1 MGKGKGWMWIGR
13 EGDIQGRRKVG
24 TGKIERER
32 GIQRREVEGEVKRKV
47 GQIGKGNAGKGKVE
61 NQWKVGR

>member
-1 MGKGKGWMWIGR
+1 MEGGNERKKGRMGKGKGWMWIGR

-32 GIQRREVEGEVKRKV
+32 GI
-47 GQIGKGNAGKGKVE
+47 
-61 NQWKVGR
+61 